1 MSYITGVVES
11 VAHTGKGIKVQ
22 GEWYGAFAASSLNG
36 CKAGD
41 TVSFA
46 WSPSK
51 DGRYKNIKGSVN
63 VTGGGAATP
72 TSPEASAPR
81 SAPSGGSYG
90 RSSITFPLPPLD
102 GQRVI
107 VRQNALGHAT
117 KILVEGYHLKEKLED
132 GFDTEIC
139 DRIIAM
145 ARQFESY
152 VAGDLDLELA
162 KEA

>member
-1 MSYITGVVES
+1 MSFVNGVVES
-11 VAHTGKGIKVQ
+11 LARTGKSIKVG
-22 GEWYGAFAASSLNG
+22 GEWYGAFSPASLGG
-36 CKAGD
+36 CKVGD

-46 WSPSK
+46 WAPSK
-51 DGRYKNIKGSVN
+51 DGQYKNIKGSVS
-63 VTGGGAATP
+63 VVGGGVATP
-72 TSPEASAPR
+72 AAIEGSAPR

-90 RSSITFPLPPLD
+90 RSIAFPLPPLD

-117 KILVEGYHLKEKLED
+117 KVVAEVLYKMDEEPMD
-132 GFDTEIC
+132 DAAFAS
-139 DRIIAM
+139 RIIDL
-145 ARQFESY
+145 ARQFEAY

>member
-11 VAHTGKGIKVQ
+11 VARTGKSIKVQ

-41 TVSFA
+41 NVSFA
-46 WSPSK
+46 WAPSK
-51 DGRYKNIKGSVN
+51 DGQYKNIKGSVN
-63 VTGGGAATP
+63 VSGGGAATP
-72 TSPEASAPR
+72 APAEPSAPR
-81 SAPSGGSYG
+81 GASSGGSYG

-117 KILVEGYHLKEKLED
+117 KLVVETGGHASKNKQDLAQ
-132 GFDTEIC
+132 EII
-139 DRIIAM
+139 DL
-145 ARQFESY
+145 ARLFEAY
-152 VAGDLDLELA
+152 VAGDLDVALA
-162 KEA
+162 EGE

>member
-72 TSPEASAPR
+72 ASPEASAPR

-117 KILVEGYHLKEKLED
+117 KVVMEQD
-132 GFDTEIC
+132 GAWTDGVTDTEIA
-139 DRIIAM
+139 DRIINL
-145 ARQFESY
+145 ARQFEAY

>member
-1 MSYITGVVES
+1 MSFVNGVVES
-11 VAHTGKGIKVQ
+11 LARTGKSIKVG
-22 GEWYGAFAASSLNG
+22 GEWYGAFSPASLGG
-36 CKAGD
+36 CKVGD

-51 DGRYKNIKGSVN
+51 DGQYKNIKGSVS
-63 VTGGGAATP
+63 VVGGGAATP
-72 TSPEASAPR
+72 ASLESSAPR

-90 RSSITFPLPPLD
+90 RSIAFPLPPLD

-117 KILVEGYHLKEKLED
+117 KVVMEGCDNVATDEIL
-132 GFDTEIC
+132 C
-139 DRIIAM
+139 NRIIDL
-145 ARQFESY
+145 ARQFEAY

>member
-1 MSYITGVVES
+1 MSFINGVVES
-11 VAHTGKGIKVQ
+11 LARTGKSIKVG
-22 GEWYGAFAASSLNG
+22 GEWYGAFSPASLGG
-36 CKAGD
+36 CKVGD

-46 WSPSK
+46 WAPSK
-51 DGRYKNIKGSVN
+51 DGQYKNIKGSVS
-63 VTGGGAATP
+63 VVGGGVATP
-72 TSPEASAPR
+72 AAVEGSAPR
-81 SAPSGGSYG
+81 SAPSGASYG
-90 RSSITFPLPPLD
+90 RSIAFPLPPLD

-117 KILVEGYHLKEKLED
+117 KAITCRLGLED
-132 GFDTEIC
+132 HYRDDELA

-145 ARQFESY
+145 ARQFEAY

>member
-1 MSYITGVVES
+1 MSFVNGVVES
-11 VAHTGKGIKVQ
+11 LARTGKSIKVG
-22 GEWYGAFAASSLNG
+22 GEWYGAFSPASLGG
-36 CKAGD
+36 CKVGD

-51 DGRYKNIKGSVN
+51 DGQYKNIKGSVS
-63 VTGGGAATP
+63 VVGGGAATP
-72 TSPEASAPR
+72 ASLESPAPR
-81 SAPSGGSYG
+81 SAPSGASYG
-90 RSSITFPLPPLD
+90 RSIAFPLPPLD

-117 KILVEGYHLKEKLED
+117 KAITGRLGLED
-132 GFDTEIC
+132 HCKDDELA

-145 ARQFESY
+145 ARQFEAY

>member
-11 VAHTGKGIKVQ
+11 VARTGKSIKVQ

-41 TVSFA
+41 NVSFA
-46 WSPSK
+46 WAPSK
-51 DGRYKNIKGSVN
+51 DGQYKNIKGSVN

-72 TSPEASAPR
+72 APAEPSAPR

-90 RSSITFPLPPLD
+90 RSIAFPLPPLD

-117 KILVEGYHLKEKLED
+117 KVVMDQPWLTAATDNELA
-132 GFDTEIC
+132 
-139 DRIIAM
+139 DRIINL
-145 ARQFESY
+145 ARQFEAY